1 MYSEAVSDITEVTV
15 GASAAVEVPAEIPS
29 AETVNSTEKPTQ
41 ATPVTQKT
49 EEKITGVGK
58 YINDSLSVR
67 QIVYYPDNIQKSTQ
81 TYPVIAW
88 ANGTMCTHEIY
99 EDLLKKIVM
108 GGYIVV
114 ANGETMA
121 ADGTAQ
127 RASIDFILS
136 ENTNPSGVLY
146 QKVNTDKIGVAGHSQ
161 GGRSAVNAAAADAR
175 VGCVLSIAGS
185 NFKEEAEK
193 LQAPVFFTTGTRDL
207 VVAADSWVK
216 PAYKVCKGPAV
227 YASLQDGVH
236 TSCSTNA
243 SAYADYAVKWFDA
256 WLKNDVSAKSVFA
269 NGGTLSKDSA
279 WKDFTCKGI

>member
-1 MYSEAVSDITEVTV
+1 MHRRLSKYRQK
-15 GASAAVEVPAEIPS
+15 VPRLKRQKALRGQRRQNPHR
-29 AETVNSTEKPTQ
+29 K
-41 ATPVTQKT
+41 KT
-49 EEKITGVGK
+49 EEIITGVGT
-58 YINDSLSVR
+58 YTNDTRAVR
-67 QIVYYPDNIQKSTQ
+67 QIVYYPDNIQNSRQ

-99 EDLLKKIVM
+99 EDLLKEIVM

-121 ADGTAQ
+121 ADGTAK

-136 ENTNPSGVLY
+136 ENTNPASVLY
-146 QKVNTDKIGVAGHSQ
+146 QKVDADKIGAAGHSQ

-175 VGCVLSIAGS
+175 IGCVLSVAGS
-185 NFKEEAEK
+185 NFQEEAEK
-193 LQAPVFFTTGTRDL
+193 LQTPVFFTTGTRDL

-236 TSCSTNA
+236 ISCSTNA
-243 SAYADYAVKWFDA
+243 SAYTEYAVKWFDA
-256 WLKNDVSAKSVFA
+256 WLKNDASAKAVFVS
-269 NGGTLSKDSA
+269 GGTLSKDSA
-279 WKDFTCKGI
+279 WKDFACKGI